1 MTIAPYRSS
10 YTNDGRPRLSTISIP
25 LLGSSQGRR
34 PALIGALALAASL
47 CVFYLALRWEIEPIY
62 PVIVALL
69 MPLGFFAMRKWPL
82 IILAGMLFVG
92 NFKTVPAQ
100 GIDLKD
106 PTMIVLLLLT
116 GALLLDGLFVF
127 ARVSPGTIGALFR
140 GQLAVCALFLLLC
153 GVTVV
158 SLFYTSS
165 AMGTIKAA
173 RFASFEVIVFF
184 APILLLKKKTD
195 VRQLLLAMVILG
207 AILAVRVIIGLE
219 HPSER
224 VLRGDED
231 ITKIGDSELLGFALL
246 VCLYGKLFESPA
258 VKYASAVKYA
268 CIVFFFF
275 AVVACAART
284 ALVAMLVSLLASAFA
299 ARGGTGLLSRKAV
312 IIGLALAFTVTIP
325 TYLWLRDLPAAQGK
339 VGWKMGELEAFA
351 SGSPIGTIGYRL
363 GFYRSA
369 LNAMVQHPILGLG
382 VGGWSIYYYDEDVL
396 HYPHDFVLEVG
407 AEQGAV
413 GLIILMSLVLML
425 LRSALKLLR
434 SDPSLA
440 FVFPVLVF
448 FLSYH
453 LTTGTV
459 ESRGL
464 WFVCGLV
471 AAASRLSTQARLGD
485 HAQDDVSKHQLAEA
499 RMQS

>member
-1 MTIAPYRSS
+1 
-10 YTNDGRPRLSTISIP
+10 LSTISIP
-25 LLGSSQGRR
+25 LLGWSQGRR
-34 PALIGALALAASL
+34 PALIGALALAASF
-47 CVFYLALRWEIEPIY
+47 CVFYLALGWGIEPIY
-62 PVIVALL
+62 PVTVALL
-69 MPLGFFAMRKWPL
+69 VPLGFFAMRKWPL
-82 IILAGMLFVG
+82 IMLAGVLFVG

-100 GIDLKD
+100 GINLKD

-116 GALLLDGLFVF
+116 GALLLDRLFVF

-140 GQLAVCALFLLLC
+140 GQFAVCALFLLLC

-158 SLFYTSS
+158 SLFYTPS
-165 AMGTIKAA
+165 AMGAIKAA
-173 RFASFEVIVFF
+173 RFATFEVIVFF

-195 VRQLLLAMVILG
+195 LRQLLLGMVVLG
-207 AILAVRVIIGLE
+207 AVLAVRVVIGLE
-219 HPSER
+219 HPSQR

-246 VCLYGKLFESPA
+246 VSLYGTLFETSA
-258 VKYASAVKYA
+258 AKYGSAVRYA
-268 CIVFFFF
+268 FIVFFFF

-284 ALVAMLVSLLASAFA
+284 ALLALLVSLLASACA
-299 ARGGTGLLSRKAV
+299 AKGGTGLLSRKAV
-312 IIGLALAFTVTIP
+312 IIGLVLAFAVTVP
-325 TYLWLRDLPAAQGK
+325 TYLWLRDLPAAREK
-339 VGWKMGELEAFA
+339 VGWKMGELEALA

-363 GFYRSA
+363 GFYHSA
-369 LNAMVQHPILGLG
+369 LNALVQHPILGLG
-382 VGGWSIYYYDEDVL
+382 VGGWSIYYYNEDVL

-413 GLIILMSLVLML
+413 GLIILMSLVAML

-434 SDPSLA
+434 GDPSFA

-459 ESRGL
+459 ESREL

-485 HAQDDVSKHQLAEA
+485 HAQADVSKYKLAEA
-499 RMQS
+499 RTQS